1 MLTALRQNKKK
12 VIQRVQKYSAVL
24 KNLDQF
30 LRPNFLAF
38 SGIARYLE
46 IFEMLHTFIVR
57 IQEDLSLSENDY
69 DLEGIFYILE
79 ELQAARKRV
88 DMEDL
93 QCLSSFYP
101 IRPFFRDSLITEV

>member
-30 LRPNFLAF
+30 IQPKVI
-38 SGIARYLE
+38 GIERYLE
-46 IFEMLHTFIVR
+46 VFEALHRFIVQ
-57 IQEDLSLSENDY
+57 ILEDLSLSENDY
-69 DLEGIFYILE
+69 DLNGIFFLLKK
-79 ELQAARKRV
+79 LQAARKIV

-93 QCLSSFYP
+93 QRLSSFYP
-101 IRPFFRDSLITEV
+101 INPFFRGSLITEV